1 MSLEVSALEEDVLRR
16 RQDALG
22 SKKYT
27 LCTACGCPMSRSR
40 AVLVS
45 GEVVG
50 EARSEHSE
58 LCPDCAAAIEKGELI
73 PPE

>member
-1 MSLEVSALEEDVLRR
+1 MEEDVLRR

-22 SKKYT
+22 TRKYT
-27 LCTACGCPMSRSR
+27 FCTACGCPISRSR
-40 AVLVS
+40 AVLVR

-58 LCPDCAAAIEKGELI
+58 LCPDCAGAIDKGEI
-73 PPE
+73 ISPE